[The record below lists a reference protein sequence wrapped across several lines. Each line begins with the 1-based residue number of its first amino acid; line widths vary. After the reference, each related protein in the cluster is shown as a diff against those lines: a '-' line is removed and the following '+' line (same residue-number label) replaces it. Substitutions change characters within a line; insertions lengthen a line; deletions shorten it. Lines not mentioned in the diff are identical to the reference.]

1 LKKYIGMASMPPPSV
16 KILSLLFCLNLLL
29 GCEQSSDPYQSFD
42 KGDYETAYAGFY
54 KLAKE
59 DDLAAL
65 NYLGVMHY
73 LGFGRK
79 RDVQAARQWF
89 EIAADKGFPG
99 AQFNLGNIY
108 VNGEGVQQDFIQA
121 YMWFYIANEYGH
133 KQAKKRM
140 GLLLTERK
148 LLPNQA
154 MHARGL
160 AEKFIAAFGR

>member
-1 LKKYIGMASMPPPSV
+1 MALIPPPSV

-42 KGDYETAYAGFY
+42 KGDYEAAYAGFY

-89 EIAADKGFPG
+89 EIAANKGFPG

-108 VNGEGVQQDFIQA
+108 ANGEGVQQDFTKA
-121 YMWFYIANEYGH
+121 YMWLYVANEYGH
-133 KQAKKRM
+133 KQAEKRM
-140 GLLLTERK
+140 SLLLRERK
-148 LLPNQA
+148 LFPNQA
-154 MHARGL
+154 MHAKEL
-160 AEKFIAAFGR
+160 AEDFITKSEQ

>member
-1 LKKYIGMASMPPPSV
+1 MPPPSV

-42 KGDYETAYAGFY
+42 KGDYETAYDGFY

-89 EIAADKGFPG
+89 EMAANKGFAG

-108 VNGEGVQQDFIQA
+108 ANGEGVQLDFTQA
-121 YMWFYIANEYGH
+121 YMWFYVAHEQGH

-148 LLPNQA
+148 LFPNQA
-154 MHARGL
+154 MHAKEL
-160 AEKFIAAFGR
+160 AEDFIAASGR